1 MVDIGQG
8 LFVPRETWRRV
19 QAREKD
25 SMFVKD
31 LLVAIWSPAQLQGRS
46 LQGKHSPRFPGRP
59 KKDPLTPWK
68 VSAMRNCYKHRL
80 DKRGVPDDV
89 QPMVLKQLNHYIVEK
104 IADIDRTAKKYA
116 IYGS

>member
-1 MVDIGQG
+1 MAKSYGCFLGAVC
-8 LFVPRETWRRV
+8 FVIREN
-19 QAREKD
+19 
-25 SMFVKD
+25 SSF
-31 LLVAIWSPAQLQGRS
+31 
-46 LQGKHSPRFPGRP
+46 
-59 KKDPLTPWK
+59 LTD
-68 VSAMRNCYKHRL
+68 CYKHRL